1 MSQKNKLSHEAYGG
15 INGENYS
22 PYVSVK
28 DALPE
33 LTIASILVGC
43 FFAAVFAAA
52 NVYLALKVGMTIA
65 AIIPTSILGTALL
78 YLFGR
83 KSILESNMVAGIA
96 GIGESLAGGIVFTL
110 PAIVIWNGDISLL
123 QIVTIT
129 ILGGIL
135 GILFVIPLRK
145 YLMVEEHGKLAFPE
159 SMAASEVLVNSTVGG
174 TGLKSVITG
183 LAGGGIYKFLSGGLL
198 LWSESPT
205 WMINISQNGKSIF
218 QSMVGVDALASLLG
232 VGFIV
237 GTEAALYMFAGGAIA
252 YFGLIPLIKF
262 FGSGAAAAVFPATV
276 PIAEMTASAIRGEY
290 IRYIGAGAVAAGGF
304 ISLGKS
310 IPIIFRS
317 MKAAFSGMKSSG
329 ENVKRTDKDLPMT
342 WVIGGAALV
351 FLLSWLLPITGIH
364 PVGALLAVLFSFLFS
379 VVSARICGII
389 GASNNPVS
397 GMTIATLLFI
407 TGILKA
413 IGVVGNRGMIMALLA
428 GAIACVA
435 TAVAGGTSQALKTTF
450 ILGGTPKNIEL
461 GLIVGLIVSAVAG
474 GAAMLLLI
482 NIYGIGGET
491 GLQAP
496 QATLMSMVVQ
506 GVMDAQ
512 LPWTLVLV
520 GAAIGIAIEILG
532 LPVLPVALG
541 IYLPINLSIGILAGG
556 IVRVIVDKKFKHD
569 EEVKKEKVEK
579 GILISSGL
587 VAGDA
592 LIGILVAA
600 LTGFGLNEVVG
611 IGPKFLPALAESK
624 EFALVM
630 FLILIYLVY
639 RYIIS
644 NKKKESKAN

>member
-1 MSQKNKLSHEAYGG
+1 MSGKNKLSHEAYGG
-15 INGENYS
+15 VNGEKYT

-33 LTIASILVGC
+33 LTIISILVGC
-43 FFAAVFAAA
+43 IFAAIFAAA

-78 YLFGR
+78 YALGR

-110 PAIVIWNGDISLL
+110 PAVVIWNEKLSLL

-135 GILFVIPLRK
+135 GVLFVIPLRK
-145 YLMVEEHGKLAFPE
+145 YLMVEEHGKLSFPE
-159 SMAASEVLVNSTVGG
+159 SMAASEVLVNSSEGG
-174 TGLKSVITG
+174 SGLKSVMTG
-183 LAGGGIYKFLSGGLL
+183 LTGGGIFKFLSGGLL

-205 WMINISQNGKSIF
+205 WMINLSQNGKSIF
-218 QSMVGVDALASLLG
+218 QSMFGVDALASLLG

-237 GTEAALYMFAGGAIA
+237 GIEAALYMFAGGAIA
-252 YFGLIPLIKF
+252 YYGLIPLIKF
-262 FGSGAAAAVFPATV
+262 FGEGAATAVFPATV

-310 IPIIFRS
+310 IPVIIRS
-317 MKAAFSGMKSSG
+317 MKAAFSGMKSAG
-329 ENVKRTDKDLPMT
+329 EEVKRTDKDLPMT
-342 WVIGGAALV
+342 WVIGGAVLV
-351 FLLSWLLPITGIH
+351 FLLTWLLPITKIH
-364 PVGALLAVLFSFLFS
+364 PVGALLSVLFSFLFA
-379 VVSARICGII
+379 VVSARICGLI

-407 TGILKA
+407 TSILKA
-413 IGVVGNRGMIMALLA
+413 VGVVGNKGMIMALLA

-450 ILGGTPKNIEL
+450 ILGGTPKNIEIGLIL
-461 GLIVGLIVSAVAG
+461 GLIASAVAG

-491 GLQAP
+491 GLPAP
-496 QATLMSMVVQ
+496 QATLMSMVVK

-520 GAAIGIAIEILG
+520 GAALGIAIELLG

-541 IYLPINLSIGILAGG
+541 IYLPINLSVGILAGG
-556 IVRVIVDKKFKHD
+556 IVRVLIDKKFKNND
-569 EEVKKEKVEK
+569 NLRKDKVEK

-592 LIGILVAA
+592 LVGILVAG
-600 LTGFGLNEVVG
+600 LTAGGVAEVVG
-611 IGPKFLPALAESK
+611 IGPRLLPTIAESK

-630 FLILIYLVY
+630 FLILTYLLY
-639 RYIIS
+639 RYILS
-644 NKKKESKAN
+644 GKKNEVN